1 VAEGGVM
8 RRQAGTLRVALAF
21 AALVG
26 SLGLVVWRQGRAL
39 EQLRAL
45 DAIRGARTV
54 EEAERSEL
62 VRRVEWLASRGRV
75 VEAARERLGLRVPSG
90 VEIVILS
97 LGRDDAPTGRDAAPQ
112 PGGLEEEEAAGP
124 RSPRPAPPGVVAVA
138 GGGGDGAVAARWGG
152 GQ

>member
-1 VAEGGVM
+1 M

-45 DAIRGARTV
+45 DAIRGARAV

-62 VRRVEWLASRGRV
+62 VRRAEWLASRGRV

-97 LGRDDAPTGRDAAPQ
+97 LGRDDAPTGRDAASQ
-112 PGGLEEEEAAGP
+112 PGGLDGEEAAGP
-124 RSPRPAPPGVVAVA
+124 RSPRSAPPGAVAV
-138 GGGGDGAVAARWGG
+138 GGGGGEGVGLARWGD